1 MSTKP
6 LTVMAGVLVLWA
18 AATANA
24 ADANRAAGS
33 SYLSIDADE
42 PTDELRDGSALLLEA
57 GRHLA
62 KVAAAVSP
70 SVVHILAEHRG
81 SSGMVEETG
90 SGVVMSSPKSRDLFV
105 LTNRHVILSA
115 RLNQIAIHL
124 HDGRVIH
131 PASKLEDKATDVAVL
146 VVNAPDLK
154 PGRWGDSDNLD
165 IGHIVLATG
174 SPFGLSESVTMG
186 IISAKGRRS
195 LDLGNGR
202 EVINQDFLQT
212 DAAIN
217 PGNSGGP
224 LIDLQG
230 RVVGINTAIASQGG
244 GNEGI
249 GFSIP
254 INLARYVADQLFE
267 HGRVQRGFLG
277 VLLDENFDDAAA
289 KRYGFD
295 RRRGARVAQVYSDTP
310 AAEAG
315 IQVDDLILSFK
326 GIEIED
332 ENHLIHLVSLT
343 ELNRPVR
350 LIVMRN
356 GRQLPLNITL
366 MDRDA
371 VRKVESRRP
380 IQRPRSGGG
389 GASFRT
395 SGLSLHRIEPGVAV
409 QLGYRQTPQGLLVME
424 APDAGDP
431 NSLQLY
437 DVVEAVARTPVA
449 TPDEFDAELAAQ
461 PAGPVVLRVRRLQDG
476 EEAVR
481 LVILER

>member
-1 MSTKP
+1 MKP
-6 LTVMAGVLVLWA
+6 LFVAASLLVWLVGATVGAG
-18 AATANA
+18 
-24 ADANRAAGS
+24 DANGAGGS
-33 SYLSIDADE
+33 SYLRIDSDE
-42 PTDELRDGSALLLEA
+42 PAADLRDGSALLLEA
-57 GRHLA
+57 GRHMA
-62 KVAAAVSP
+62 QVSAAVSP

-81 SSGMVEETG
+81 TNGMVEETG
-90 SGVVMSSPKSRDLFV
+90 SGVLMTSPKSRGVFV
-105 LTNRHVILSA
+105 LTNRHVILYA

-124 HDGRVIH
+124 HDGRVIN
-131 PASKLEDKATDVAVL
+131 PVSKLEDKATDVAVL
-146 VVNAPDLK
+146 VIDAPDLQ

-165 IGHIVLATG
+165 IGHIVLAMG

-195 LDLGNGR
+195 LDLGSGR

-254 INLARYVADQLFE
+254 VNLARYVADQLFE

-277 VLLDENFDDAAA
+277 VLLDEDFDDAAA
-289 KRYGFD
+289 KRFGFD

-310 AAEAG
+310 AAAAG
-315 IQVDDLILSFK
+315 IRVDDLILDFN

-350 LIVMRN
+350 VVVLRN
-356 GRQLPLNITL
+356 GQRMPLKITL
-366 MDRDA
+366 MDRDEVKG
-371 VRKVESRRP
+371 VRSNRTPPR
-380 IQRPRSGGG
+380 RSGGG
-389 GASFRT
+389 GASFRS
-395 SGLSLHRIEPGVAV
+395 SGLTLHRIDAGLAA
-409 QLGYRQTPQGLLVME
+409 QLGYRQTPQGLLVIE
-424 APDAGDP
+424 APEAGDP
-431 NSLQLY
+431 DSLRLY

-449 TPDEFDAELAAQ
+449 TAEDFDAALAAQ
-461 PAGPVVLRVRRLQDG
+461 PAGSVLLRVRRLIDDR
-476 EEAVR
+476 ETVR
-481 LVILER
+481 LVILRR